1 MKTVTE
7 WSCWRDINN
16 HYVISASF
24 CIGTRR
30 AVFNHCVSREF
41 FNGKARLSDGV
52 EYIICLLQRQIDRY
66 ILEQGEL

>member
-7 WSCWRDINN
+7 WSCRLDINN

-24 CIGTRR
+24 NIGKIRV
-30 AVFNHCVSREF
+30 VFNYCVSREF
-41 FNGKARLSDGV
+41 FNGKAGLSDGV
-52 EYIICLLQRQIDRY
+52 EYIICLLQRQIDWY